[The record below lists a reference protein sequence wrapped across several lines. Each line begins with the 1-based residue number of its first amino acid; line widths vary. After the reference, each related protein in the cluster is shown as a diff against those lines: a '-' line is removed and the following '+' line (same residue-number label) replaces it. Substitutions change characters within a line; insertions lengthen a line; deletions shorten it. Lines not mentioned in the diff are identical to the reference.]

1 MKQYELIYIWESGEK
16 ETAIYNSKRKAQEIE
31 KGLKNVF
38 GKQIIFTCINE
49 VMKGGSK

>member
-1 MKQYELIYIWESGEK
+1 MKQYELIYIWKTGEK

-31 KGLKNVF
+31 KGLKKVF
-38 GKQIIFTCINE
+38 GNQITFLCINE